1 MTSPETALPLL
12 SLAMRKIIHI
22 DMDAFYASVEQHDHP
37 ELRGKPIAVGGT
49 EHRGVVCAASY
60 EARRFG
66 VRSAMTGALA
76 RKRCPHITF
85 VAPRFPRYKEVS
97 QAIHAIFHDYTDCIE
112 PISLDE
118 AFLDVTENKIGEPL
132 AVEIARQIRRR
143 IRDELGLTASAGV
156 SYNKFLAKVAS
167 DARKPDGLCTVH
179 PDQALDFIATLP
191 IEAFWGVGRATAKR
205 MHELGI
211 STGAD
216 LRERSLEELRRR
228 FGKAGQVFYDFARGI
243 DDRPVV
249 SEWVRK
255 SFGCEHT
262 FDEDSAEPLEVE
274 ARLRLV
280 AEELQRRLE
289 RKGFVGRTLT
299 LKVKFSDFTSL
310 TRSTSDLEPISSLE
324 GILRLGLRLLRGLDY
339 SDRPIRLL
347 GLSLSNPPEEQRPGM
362 WVPQWLPLVDA
373 EGRPIVFD

>member
-1 MTSPETALPLL
+1 
-12 SLAMRKIIHI
+12 MRKIIHI

-37 ELRGKPIAVGGT
+37 ELLGKPIAVGGS

-179 PDQALDFIATLP
+179 PDQALDFIAALP

-228 FGKAGQVFYDFARGI
+228 FGKSGQVFYDFARGI

-299 LKVKFSDFTSL
+299 LKVKFSDFSSL

-324 GILRLGLRLLRGLDY
+324 RILRLGLRLLRGLDY
-339 SDRPIRLL
+339 SARPIRLL

-373 EGRPIVFD
+373 EGRPIIFD